1 MKKLIPIFIIAFLIL
16 QCKSE
21 KSDIAFINKIS
32 GRYLF
37 NEDELIKVYNNNDE
51 LHIDW
56 RGTKNIKP
64 LQIDRNTF
72 FIKEINNKI
81 QFEFNPKDSIDY
93 IVLVPKD
100 KDEEINFDYPKMAIN
115 QKLPKEYLQDNE
127 FDKALE
133 AYIKIK
139 QKDSLNPIIIE
150 GHINRLG
157 YHELGNKNYEMAIN
171 YFKININLYPKNS
184 NVYDSLGEAF
194 MKSGDTI
201 TAIEYYSKAVSINPE
216 NRGAKRQL
224 DKLKKDSK

>member
-1 MKKLIPIFIIAFLIL
+1 MKKLIIIFIIAFFTF
-16 QCKSE
+16 QCKSD
-21 KSDIAFINKIS
+21 KTDIELIHKIS

-37 NEDELIKVYNNNDE
+37 NEDEIIKVYNNNDE

-64 LQIDRNTF
+64 LQIDSNTF

-81 QFEFNPKDSIDY
+81 QFVFNPKDSIDY
-93 IVLVPKD
+93 IVLVPKN
-100 KDEEINFDYPKMAIN
+100 KDEVINFDYPKMEKN
-115 QKLPKEYLQDNE
+115 QKLPKEYLQDNQ

-133 AYIKIK
+133 AYINIK
-139 QKDSLNPIIIE
+139 QKDSLNPIIDQ

-157 YHELGNKNYEMAIN
+157 YYELRNENFEMAIN
-171 YFKININLYPKNS
+171 YFKININLYPKSS

-216 NRGAKRQL
+216 NRSSKRQL
-224 DKLKKDSK
+224 DKLKKDSD

>member
-16 QCKSE
+16 QCKLE
-21 KSDIAFINKIS
+21 KTDIAFINEIS

-81 QFEFNPKDSIDY
+81 QFVFNSKDSIDY

-100 KDEEINFDYPKMAIN
+100 KEEEINFDYPKMAKN
-115 QKLPKEYLQDNE
+115 QKLPKEYLQDNQ

-133 AYIKIK
+133 AYQKIK
-139 QKDSLNPIIIE
+139 QKDSLNPIIDRS
-150 GHINRLG
+150 HINRLG
-157 YHELGNKNYEMAIN
+157 YYELRNENFEMAIN
-171 YFKININLYPKNS
+171 YFKINVNLYPKSS

-201 TAIEYYSKAVSINPE
+201 TAIEYYSKAISINPE
-216 NRGAKRQL
+216 NRSSKRQL
-224 DKLKKDSK
+224 DKLKKDAE

>member
-21 KSDIAFINKIS
+21 KTDIAFINEIS

-81 QFEFNPKDSIDY
+81 QFVFNSKDSIDY

-100 KDEEINFDYPKMAIN
+100 KEEEINFDYPKMAKN
-115 QKLPKEYLQDNE
+115 QKLPKEYLQDNQ

-133 AYIKIK
+133 AYQKIK
-139 QKDSLNPIIIE
+139 QKDSLNPIIDRS
-150 GHINRLG
+150 HINRLG
-157 YHELGNKNYEMAIN
+157 YYELRNENFEMAIN
-171 YFKININLYPKNS
+171 YFKINVNLYPKSS

-201 TAIEYYSKAVSINPE
+201 TAIEYYSKAISINPE
-216 NRGAKRQL
+216 NRSSKRQL
-224 DKLKKDSK
+224 DKLKKDAE

>member
-21 KSDIAFINKIS
+21 KTDIAFINEIS

-81 QFEFNPKDSIDY
+81 QFVFNSKDSIDY

-100 KDEEINFDYPKMAIN
+100 KEEEINFDYPKMAKN
-115 QKLPKEYLQDNE
+115 QKLPKEYLQDNQ

-133 AYIKIK
+133 AYQKIK
-139 QKDSLNPIIIE
+139 QKDSLNPIIDRS
-150 GHINRLG
+150 HINRLG
-157 YHELGNKNYEMAIN
+157 YYELRNENFEMAIN
-171 YFKININLYPKNS
+171 YFKINVNLYPKSS

-201 TAIEYYSKAVSINPE
+201 TAIEYYSKAISINPE
-216 NRGAKRQL
+216 NRSSKRQL
-224 DKLKKDSK
+224 DKLKKDSI